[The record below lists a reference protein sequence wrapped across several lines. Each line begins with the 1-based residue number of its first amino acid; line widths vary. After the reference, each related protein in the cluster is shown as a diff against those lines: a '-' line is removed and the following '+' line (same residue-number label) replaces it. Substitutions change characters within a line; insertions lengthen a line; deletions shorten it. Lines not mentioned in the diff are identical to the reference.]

1 MKMGCFCI
9 RLKHRAYEDPAT
21 LSAQTHFTVKE
32 VKALFELFSKI
43 SSSVKD
49 DGFITKEEFQIG
61 LFRNSKKQSFFADR
75 MFKLFDSNNDDV
87 IDFGEFV
94 RALSVFHPIASLE
107 EKSDFLFKLYDVS
120 HVGFI
125 EHQGVR
131 KMIVALLH
139 ESELSLPDDIIEAII
154 NKTFEEADTND
165 DGRIDAEEW
174 KDYVSRNPSLLKN
187 MTVPYLMDITIAF
200 PSFKMKPETDE
211 ETRSDF

>member
-1 MKMGCFCI
+1 
-9 RLKHRAYEDPAT
+9 
-21 LSAQTHFTVKE
+21 
-32 VKALFELFSKI
+32 
-43 SSSVKD
+43 
-49 DGFITKEEFQIG
+49 
-61 LFRNSKKQSFFADR
+61 